1 MGQGAIRDGA
11 GSALFTLRYQA
22 LVFRP
27 ARGEVLD
34 CVVASVSKVGF
45 FADAGPMQV
54 RLEEEKRER
63 WWLDRHTKN
72 QRLFLFSHLF
82 SSQVFV
88 SNHLI
93 PDDYEFSAAGE
104 PAFVSAD
111 EAARVVAGAE
121 VRLRVVGTR
130 MDASE
135 IFCVASMKDDYL
147 GVISAAV

>member
-1 MGQGAIRDGA
+1 LIQ
-11 GSALFTLRYQA
+11 T
-22 LVFRP
+22 
-27 ARGEVLD
+27 
-34 CVVASVSKVGF
+34 
-45 FADAGPMQV
+45 
-54 RLEEEKRER
+54 
-63 WWLDRHTKN
+63 HTHKN
-72 QRLFLFSHLF
+72 QLICAPFSLF
-82 SSQVFV
+82 SQVFV